1 MNRSLWAMFLL
12 AALLCGSRGTAEN
25 GTGSPKSGNQ
35 ERVAQLFAQAAQ
47 EINSGKY
54 SAAIETYKSALSIQP
69 DSPQTLSN
77 LGVAYHLAGRF
88 PEAVETL
95 KKALKLNPDS
105 LPANLILGIDSVRL
119 GKPQEA
125 LPALQQVLK
134 RDPHHRDALLAE
146 ASAYFALHDF
156 ASATRVYQAEVT
168 VRPDDADAWYS
179 LGLCFEHLAET
190 TTRQMAKLEATSSYY
205 HRLVGEFLTEQDQ
218 EIDAE
223 EALRLAL
230 KSSGAEDE
238 GLHAALGFAHLRLG
252 LMDQAGQDFE
262 TELQLHRGN
271 LEGQL
276 GRAAVAF
283 ERADCSAALNTLCA
297 IYQADSDFFLSH
309 LGFLVA
315 CLDRDTQSRVSTY
328 LANNSS
334 RSCPVVR
341 ALLQTEIAFP
351 GTAGVSERT
360 FEAPPAERGP
370 GTGTKAPGPGNLP
383 AAGAPAARTSCL
395 LLLGKFPE
403 LNIGEASKVAQCSF
417 LSGRFLISLR
427 TAQLLLSR
435 ESSSGPGLFWQAE
448 ASRRLAQAAF
458 QKAVQLKADSWQ
470 GNILIADIYRQR
482 KKWDEAIRHYR
493 AAAELNPSSPAP
505 YLGLATVCWQ
515 TGEFEQA
522 ETALQKVLKLDPEN
536 AQANF
541 ELGDIDVR
549 LHRFGQAVPYLRKT
563 LAQNPDLLIAHADL
577 GKSLAHSGA
586 VSEAITELT
595 EAKPVD
601 RYGDIHYELFQLY
614 REQGKTDL
622 AQKALATSEQLRKV
636 ESQNHASRLRRAAE
650 AAAQRNQETGQQAQ
664 PRD

>member
-1 MNRSLWAMFLL
+1 MLLL

-25 GTGSPKSGNQ
+25 GARSPNSGGA

-47 EINSGKY
+47 QINSGKY
-54 SAAIETYKSALSIQP
+54 SAAIDTYKLALAIQP
-69 DSPQTLSN
+69 DSPEAWSN

-95 KKALKLNPDS
+95 NKALKLNPGG
-105 LPANLILGIDSVRL
+105 LPANLILGIDLIRL

-125 LPALQQVLK
+125 LPPLQQVLK
-134 RDPHHRDALLAE
+134 RDPHQRDALLAE

-156 ASATRVYQAEVT
+156 AGATRVYQTEVT
-168 VRPDDADAWYS
+168 VRPDDADAWYG

-190 TTRQMAKLEATSSYY
+190 TTRQMAKLDASSSYY

-230 KSSGAEDE
+230 KSTGAGEE

-252 LMDQAGQDFE
+252 LVDQADQDFE
-262 TELQLHRGN
+262 TELQLHRDN

-276 GRAAVAF
+276 GLAAVAL
-283 ERADCSAALNTLCA
+283 ERSDSSAALNALCV
-297 IYQADSDFFLSH
+297 IDQADSGFLLSH

-315 CLDRDTQSRVSTY
+315 SLDGDTQNRVSTY

-341 ALLQTEIAFP
+341 ALLQTEIASP
-351 GTAGVSERT
+351 GRAGVSERA
-360 FEAPPAERGP
+360 FEAPLAERGS
-370 GTGTKAPGPGNLP
+370 GTGMKAPGSERPPP
-383 AAGAPAARTSCL
+383 ASTPAARASCSFL
-395 LLLGKFPE
+395 LSRLPGLSV
-403 LNIGEASKVAQCSF
+403 GEASKLAQCSF
-417 LSGRFLISLR
+417 LSGRFLVSLR
-427 TAQLLLSR
+427 AAQLLLSR
-435 ESSSGPGLFWQAE
+435 QSSSGPGLFWQAE

-470 GNILIADIYRQR
+470 GNVLIADIYRQR

-505 YLGLATVCWQ
+505 YLGLATVRWQ

-522 ETALQKVLKLDPEN
+522 EAALQRVLKLDPGN

-549 LHRFGQAVPYLRKT
+549 LHRFGQAIPYLRTT

-577 GKSLAHSGA
+577 GKALANSGA

-595 EAKPVD
+595 EAGPVD
-601 RYGDIHYELFQLY
+601 RYGDIHYALFQLY
-614 REQGKTDL
+614 QKQGKTDL
-622 AQKALATSEQLRKV
+622 AQKALATSEQLRKL
-636 ESQNHASRLRRAAE
+636 ESQNQAARLRQAAE
-650 AAAQRNQETGQQAQ
+650 AATQRNQETRQQTR

>member
-1 MNRSLWAMFLL
+1 MFLL
-12 AALLCGSRGTAEN
+12 AALLCGSRGTAQT
-25 GTGSPKSGNQ
+25 GAGSPNRGNQ
-35 ERVAQLFAQAAQ
+35 DRVAQLFAQAAQ
-47 EINSGKY
+47 EINSGEY
-54 SAAIETYKSALSIQP
+54 SAAIDTYKSALSIQP
-69 DSPQTLSN
+69 DSPQALSN

-95 KKALKLNPDS
+95 KKALKLNPEGV
-105 LPANLILGIDSVRL
+105 PANLILGMDLIRL

-125 LPALQQVLK
+125 LPPLQKVLK

-156 ASATRVYQAEVT
+156 DSATRVYQTEVT
-168 VRPDDADAWYS
+168 VRPDDVDAWYG

-190 TTRQMAKLEATSSYY
+190 TTRQMAKLDAASSYY
-205 HRLVGEFLTEQDQ
+205 HRLVGEYLTEQAQ

-230 KSSGAEDE
+230 KSAGAEDE

-252 LMDQAGQDFE
+252 LIDQADQDFE

-276 GRAAVAF
+276 GLAAVALG
-283 ERADCSAALNTLCA
+283 RSDCSAALNTLCV
-297 IYQADSDFFLSH
+297 IYQADSGFLLSQM
-309 LGFLVA
+309 GFLVA
-315 CLDRDTQSRVSTY
+315 SLDGDTQNRVTTY
-328 LANNSS
+328 LANNTS

-341 ALLQTEIAFP
+341 ALLQTEIASP
-351 GTAGVSERT
+351 GRTGVPERA
-360 FEAPPAERGP
+360 FEVSPAERGP
-370 GTGTKAPGPGNLP
+370 GTGTKAPGSERPP
-383 AAGAPAARTSCL
+383 AAGASAARTSCL
-395 LLLGKFPE
+395 GFFSKLPGLSM
-403 LNIGEASKVAQCSF
+403 GEALELAQCSF
-417 LSGRFLISLR
+417 LSGRFLVSLR
-427 TAQLLLSR
+427 AAQLLLSR

-458 QKAVQLKADSWQ
+458 EKAVQLNADSWQ

-482 KKWDEAIRHYR
+482 DKWDEAIQHYR

-522 ETALQKVLKLDPEN
+522 ETALQKVLELDPEN

-541 ELGDIDVR
+541 ELGDINVR
-549 LHRFGQAVPYLRKT
+549 LRRFGEAVPYLRKA
-563 LAQNPDLLIAHADL
+563 LAQNPDWLSAHADL
-577 GKSLAHSGA
+577 GKCLANTGA

-595 EAKPVD
+595 EAEPAD
-601 RYGDIHYELFQLY
+601 RFGDIHYELFRLY
-614 REQGKTDL
+614 KNQGKTDL
-622 AQKALATSEQLRKV
+622 AQKALVKSEELRKL
-636 ESQNHASRLRRAAE
+636 ESQTQSSRLRQAAE
-650 AAAQRNQETGQQAQ
+650 AATRRNQETPQQTQ
-664 PRD
+664 PHD